1 MAEKIQIQIDA
12 ETRQAIANLARLQ
25 SATDDVEKSVK
36 KLSVSQRVFET
47 LNTDISKL
55 GGRVGES
62 MRNVAM
68 GVAGGVAAFGAL
80 AYKATEMAAAIEQQE
95 MAINR
100 LGPAYDAVRVATNGV
115 VSAQEALKAQQTLV
129 QAGIR
134 VSAEQ
139 LGTITRAAREYAR
152 ATGTETTA
160 ALEQLTDALRTS
172 SAEGLGRF
180 GVSLRQG
187 QTGAAAFT
195 SALGQLQQQQQQ
207 TAVSSRT
214 LREDLDKLP
223 EGLMAIGS
231 SILSVLEGPGNR
243 MMEWLTSLGG
253 ATMNLRQF
261 LSELAGAG
269 DTIRQRE
276 RQAATDAANMR
287 RLEAQEGV
295 FRAAGA
301 AGVAVQRGAIR
312 GLSPERLA
320 RLQQQVAT
328 LEGVVQLGRQAAPR
342 GTARFGVS
350 GLAGQSLTPGFA
362 NIDLM
367 RELSGGTAAADA
379 PARQQRRQAAFQQQV
394 DVLLA
399 EQRAEEEAARRAAQG
414 PARPRAAGGGG
425 GGGDTGAA
433 TAMRALHD
441 AQAEAI
447 LRRAPVVEIG
457 RPSRGMSMQR
467 YLELLTTEQRALTAA
482 TPTQSQLFELQ
493 RRAEEEM
500 AVGAA
505 TKEAETLERARVRR
519 AERIDLQQRRFARD
533 RETRRMARAE
543 SLGGRALSAL
553 GIETD
558 EEGRVRAFDA
568 LQTGADLLGQSLG
581 TLRSGFSELFNTLAS
596 GSMSAGEAFQ
606 QFAAKTLKSLGEMSI
621 NQGIALT
628 FQGIAA
634 LFTNPV
640 AAPLML
646 AGGAGLIALG
656 TGLGAAGAAA
666 TPAPPSTGGAAP
678 AAARSASGPSP
689 RGDTGGGGNVTIVL
703 SSLVP
708 PGPRELQGL
717 VHAQRQ
723 AGRYGLGDA
732 RMVPRQVRA

>member
-1 MAEKIQIQIDA
+1 MAADKISIKVEADTRDA
-12 ETRQAIANLARLQ
+12 QQNLRQFQGQANQTAQAGERIGQ
-25 SATDDVEKSVK
+25 RFDGAGDKVKAFAASV
-36 KLSVSQRVFET
+36 V
-47 LNTDISKL
+47 
-55 GGRVGES
+55 RVGTA
-62 MRNVAM
+62 VIGAT
-68 GVAGGVAAFGAL
+68 AAFAAG
-80 AYKATEMAAAIEQQE
+80 AYKVAEFAARVEQQE
-95 MAINR
+95 AAINR
-100 LGPAYDAVRVATNGV
+100 LGPAYDAVRIATNGV
-115 VSAQEALKAQQTLV
+115 VTAQDALKAQQTLV

-152 ATGTETTA
+152 ATGTEVTG
-160 ALEQLTDALRTS
+160 ALEQLTDALRTN

-180 GVSLRQG
+180 GVSLQQG
-187 QTGAAAFT
+187 QTGVTAFS
-195 SALGQLQQQQQQ
+195 SALGQLEQQQANTQ
-207 TAVSSRT
+207 VSART

-223 EGLMAIGS
+223 EGLMELGRVAL
-231 SILSVLEGPGNR
+231 SIASGPLDVLMRTITGLSGVTTGTRGVLRE
-243 MMEWLTSLGG
+243 LG
-253 ATMNLRQF
+253 
-261 LSELAGAG
+261 EAG

-276 RQAATDAANMR
+276 RQQATDEAGMARLAARERLIERARIAGVGVSQRETRGFTPEQMERVQRVIDAQAGTAGLTGMNAVIAGALR
-287 RLEAQEGV
+287 SGPLGQLQRLERQSAVTREIETIRTEIEAQA
-295 FRAAGA
+295 RAAERA
-301 AGVAVQRGAIR
+301 ARG
-312 GLSPERLA
+312 P
-320 RLQQQVAT
+320 T
-328 LEGVVQLGRQAAPR
+328 QAQP
-342 GTARFGVS
+342 
-350 GLAGQSLTPGFA
+350 
-362 NIDLM
+362 
-367 RELSGGTAAADA
+367 
-379 PARQQRRQAAFQQQV
+379 
-394 DVLLA
+394 
-399 EQRAEEEAARRAAQG
+399 AARRT
-414 PARPRAAGGGG
+414 GGGA
-425 GGGDTGAA
+425 DPSVA
-433 TAMRALHD
+433 AMRSLR
-441 AQAEAI
+441 QAMAAAMV
-447 LRRAPVVEIG
+447 RGAPRVEIG
-457 RPSRGMSMQR
+457 RPDPGETLAE
-467 YLELLTTEQRALTAA
+467 YLGRLTSIQQSLTSQTLTPAQLAEGAA
-482 TPTQSQLFELQ
+482 QVARQ
-493 RRAEEEM
+493 EEEELK
-500 AVGAA
+500 AG
-505 TKEAETLERARVRR
+505 TTRSEAIEAMRR
-519 AERIDLQQRRFARD
+519 EEIDLQQRRFARD

-568 LQTGADLLGQSLG
+568 LQTGADMLGQSLG

-678 AAARSASGPSP
+678 SAARSASGPSP
-689 RGDTGGGGNVTIVL
+689 RGDAGGGGNVTIVL

>member
-1 MAEKIQIQIDA
+1 MAADKISIKVEADTRDA
-12 ETRQAIANLARLQ
+12 QQNLRQFQ
-25 SATDDVEKSVK
+25 GQATQTAQAGERIGQRFDGAGDKVKAFAASV
-36 KLSVSQRVFET
+36 V
-47 LNTDISKL
+47 
-55 GGRVGES
+55 RVGTA
-62 MRNVAM
+62 VIGAT
-68 GVAGGVAAFGAL
+68 AAFAAG
-80 AYKATEMAAAIEQQE
+80 AYKVAEFAARVEQQE
-95 MAINR
+95 AAINR
-100 LGPAYDAVRVATNGV
+100 LGPAYDAVRIATDGV
-115 VSAQEALKAQQTLV
+115 VTAQDALKAQQTLV

-152 ATGTETTA
+152 ATGTEVTG
-160 ALEQLTDALRTS
+160 ALEQLTDALRTN

-180 GVSLRQG
+180 GVSLQQG
-187 QTGAAAFT
+187 QTGVTAFS
-195 SALGQLQQQQQQ
+195 SALGQLQQQQATTQ
-207 TAVSSRT
+207 ASART

-223 EGLMAIGS
+223 EGLMELGRVAL
-231 SILSVLEGPGNR
+231 SIASGPLDVLMRTITGLSGITTGTRGVLRE
-243 MMEWLTSLGG
+243 LG
-253 ATMNLRQF
+253 
-261 LSELAGAG
+261 EAG

-276 RQAATDAANMR
+276 RQQATDAAGMARLAARERLIERARIAGVGVSQTETRGFTPEQMERVQRVIDAQAGTAGLTGMNAVIAGTLR
-287 RLEAQEGV
+287 SGPLGQLQRLERQSAVTREIETIRTEIEAQA
-295 FRAAGA
+295 RAA
-301 AGVAVQRGAIR
+301 
-312 GLSPERLA
+312 ER
-320 RLQQQVAT
+320 
-328 LEGVVQLGRQAAPR
+328 
-342 GTARFGVS
+342 
-350 GLAGQSLTPGFA
+350 
-362 NIDLM
+362 
-367 RELSGGTAAADA
+367 
-379 PARQQRRQAAFQQQV
+379 
-394 DVLLA
+394 
-399 EQRAEEEAARRAAQG
+399 AARGPTQARSAAS
-414 PARPRAAGGGG
+414 RTGGGG
-425 GGGDTGAA
+425 ADPSVV
-433 TAMRALHD
+433 AMRSLR
-441 AQAEAI
+441 QAMTAAMV
-447 LRRAPVVEIG
+447 RGAPRVEIG
-457 RPSRGMSMQR
+457 RPDPGETLAE
-467 YLELLTTEQRALTAA
+467 YLGRLTSIQQSLTSQTLTPSQIAEGAA
-482 TPTQSQLFELQ
+482 EVARQ
-493 RRAEEEM
+493 EEE
-500 AVGAA
+500 ALKAG
-505 TKEAETLERARVRR
+505 TTRSEAIEAMRR
-519 AERIDLQQRRFARD
+519 EEIDLQQRRFARD

-666 TPAPPSTGGAAP
+666 TPAAPSTGGAAP
-678 AAARSASGPSP
+678 SAARSASGASP
-689 RGDTGGGGNVTIVL
+689 RGDMGSGGNVTIVL

>member
-1 MAEKIQIQIDA
+1 
-12 ETRQAIANLARLQ
+12 
-25 SATDDVEKSVK
+25 
-36 KLSVSQRVFET
+36 
-47 LNTDISKL
+47 
-55 GGRVGES
+55 
-62 MRNVAM
+62 
-68 GVAGGVAAFGAL
+68 
-80 AYKATEMAAAIEQQE
+80 
-95 MAINR
+95 
-100 LGPAYDAVRVATNGV
+100 
-115 VSAQEALKAQQTLV
+115 VSAQDALKAQQTLV

-187 QTGAAAFT
+187 QTGASAFT

-301 AGVAVQRGAIR
+301 AGVTVQRGAIR

-367 RELSGGTAAADA
+367 RQLSGGTAAADA

-414 PARPRAAGGGG
+414 PARPRAASTARATRATTPTADAGLQSAKEAFY
-425 GGGDTGAA
+425 TAVREGAA
-433 TAMRALHD
+433 MGVGSVSIDGPDQGESAR
-441 AQAEAI
+441 Q
-447 LRRAPVVEIG
+447 
-457 RPSRGMSMQR
+457 
-467 YLELLTTEQRALTAA
+467 YLERLAVDQRALNLAA
-482 TPTQSQLFELQ
+482 RQ
-493 RRAEEEM
+493 AEDERKADVARSIAIEEM
-500 AVGAA
+500 
-505 TKEAETLERARVRR
+505 RR
-519 AERIDLQQRRFARD
+519 EDVDLQQRRFARD

-678 AAARSASGPSP
+678 SAARSASGPSP
-689 RGDTGGGGNVTIVL
+689 RGDMGGGGNVTIVL

>member
-1 MAEKIQIQIDA
+1 MAADRIDIKVTA
-12 ETRQAIANLARLQ
+12 DTREATANLSRFSD
-25 SATDDVEKSVK
+25 SAKAAAESAGRIGAGV
-36 KLSVSQRVFET
+36 
-47 LNTDISKL
+47 L
-55 GGRVGES
+55 G
-62 MRNVAM
+62 
-68 GVAGGVAAFGAL
+68 AGAALGAA
-80 AYKATEMAAAIEQQE
+80 AYKAAEFAAAVEQQQ
-95 MAINR
+95 MAIDR
-100 LGPAYDAVRVATNGV
+100 LGPAYDAVRAATNGV

-134 VSAEQ
+134 VSADQ
-139 LGTITRAAREYAR
+139 LATITRAAREYAR
-152 ATGTETTA
+152 ATGTEMTQS
-160 ALEQLTDALRTS
+160 LEQLTDALRTG

-180 GVSLRQG
+180 GVSLQQG
-187 QTGAAAFT
+187 QTGARAFS
-195 SALGQLQQQQQQ
+195 SALGQLQQQQARTQ
-207 TAVSSRT
+207 VSART

-276 RQAATDAANMR
+276 RQRQTDEANMR
-287 RLEAQEGV
+287 RLDAQTDL
-295 FRAAGA
+295 FRAAGNI
-301 AGVAVQRGAIR
+301 GVTIDRQTVRS
-312 GLSPERLA
+312 LSQARLT
-320 RLQQQVAT
+320 RLQQQIST
-328 LEGVVQLGRQAAPR
+328 LEGVIPTAPAAAPR
-342 GTARFGVS
+342 GTARFGVA
-350 GLAGQSLTPGFA
+350 GLAGQTLGSGLTTIESMLSVAGA
-362 NIDLM
+362 NV
-367 RELSGGTAAADA
+367 GAAAA
-379 PARQQRRQAAFQQQV
+379 AGQQRRQAAFQQQV
-394 DVLLA
+394 NVLLA

-414 PARPRAAGGGG
+414 PAQPRAAGGGG
-425 GGGDTGAA
+425 GGGGGVNPSVA
-433 TAMRALHD
+433 AMRTLR
-441 AQAEAI
+441 QAMAAAMM
-447 LRRAPVVEIG
+447 RGAPRVEIG
-457 RPSRGMSMQR
+457 RPDPGETLAE
-467 YLELLTTEQRALTAA
+467 YLGRLTSIQQSLTSQTLTPAQVAEGAA
-482 TPTQSQLFELQ
+482 EVARQ
-493 RRAEEEM
+493 EEEAM
-500 AVGAA
+500 KAG
-505 TKEAETLERARVRR
+505 TTRSEAIEAMRR
-519 AERIDLQQRRFARD
+519 EEIDLQQRRFARN

-568 LQTGADLLGQSLG
+568 LQTGAEMLGQSLG

-717 VHAQRQ
+717 VAAQRQ
-723 AGRYGLGDA
+723 AGRYGLADA

>member
-1 MAEKIQIQIDA
+1 VAEKIQIQIDA
-12 ETRQAIANLARLQ
+12 ETRSAIANLAKLQ
-25 SATDDVEKSVK
+25 TATENVEKATK
-36 KLSVSQRVFET
+36 KLSASQRLIET

-62 MRNVAM
+62 MRNIAM

-100 LGPAYDAVRVATNGV
+100 LGPAYEAVRVATNGV
-115 VSAQEALKAQQTLV
+115 VSAQDALKAQQTLV

-187 QTGAAAFT
+187 QTGASAFT

-301 AGVAVQRGAIR
+301 AGVTVQRGAIR

-367 RELSGGTAAADA
+367 RQLSGGTAAADA

-414 PARPRAAGGGG
+414 SARPRAAGGG

-433 TAMRALHD
+433 TAMRALRD
-441 AQAEAI
+441 AQSEAL

-482 TPTQSQLFELQ
+482 TLTPTQLAEQT
-493 RRAEEEM
+493 RRAEEEA
-500 AVGAA
+500 AVAAA

-666 TPAPPSTGGAAP
+666 TPAAPSTGGAAP
-678 AAARSASGPSP
+678 SAARSASGASP
-689 RGDTGGGGNVTIVL
+689 RGDMGSGGNVTIVL